1 MELVTIYRAASYNEA
16 EIIRGLLEA
25 NGIKSVASG
34 NAAPSVH
41 IFTID
46 GMGEVNVMVAAK
58 DAKAAAELIA
68 SSENEEPASD

>member
-25 NGIKSVASG
+25 NGIKSVTSG

-46 GMGEVNVMVAAK
+46 GMGDVGVMVAAK
-58 DAKAAAELIA
+58 DAQAASELIA
-68 SSENEEPASD
+68 SSENESPDPE